1 MSILKTS
8 AFLFC
13 YVPLTSPSDPRSNAV
28 SNNQSPKQTSH
39 TDHEGEKRGPQIEK
53 TKDASPK
60 KDLDAMDFDFS
71 KKKILYDKEVSVKK
85 QYFMFG
91 PLCGTCIYGIKEIKF

>member
-1 MSILKTS
+1 MSILKIFTY
-8 AFLFC
+8 
-13 YVPLTSPSDPRSNAV
+13 YVPPTIGSTINRRLEQPIAETNLSHRSWRRE
-28 SNNQSPKQTSH
+28 T
-39 TDHEGEKRGPQIEK
+39 R

>member
-1 MSILKTS
+1 ME
-8 AFLFC
+8 A
-13 YVPLTSPSDPRSNAV
+13 RN
-28 SNNQSPKQTSH
+28 
-39 TDHEGEKRGPQIEK
+39 EE

-91 PLCGTCIYGIKEIKF
+91 PLCGTCIYGIKEIKFLFIFV